1 VFDRFT
7 DRARKLMGLARQ
19 EAQRFNHDYIGT
31 EHMLLGLVREGSGVG
46 SDILKNLD
54 VDLKKVRQ
62 EVEKLVTHGTTMVIA
77 AQLPFTPDGKK
88 VLEFALNEAS
98 MFGHNYIGTEHLLLG
113 LIRARKGIAAKVLRN
128 LKVRLKG
135 VREEALELLG
145 AEVETPSDSSRGGSV
160 VDEVVD
166 EVIQEVAMIERI
178 LDLEER
184 VRRLE
189 ERLGED

>member
-1 VFDRFT
+1 MFDRFT

-62 EVEKLVTHGTTMVIA
+62 EVEKLVTHGTIMVIA

-128 LKVRLKG
+128 LKVRLEG

-145 AEVETPSDSSRGGSV
+145 AEVETPSDSSGGGSV

-166 EVIQEVAMIERI
+166 EVIQEVEMIERI